1 MSTAFADRIADVPR
15 SFIREILKVAVDR
28 SVISFA
34 GGLPNRDLFPVEE
47 LRAAADK
54 VLRTDGAD
62 ALQYATSEGYPPL
75 RELIAE
81 RYRSRGIAFDP
92 ADILITSG
100 SQQGLDLLGKTLL
113 NEGDHAVIEEPG
125 YLGAIQAFA
134 IYRATFHPVP
144 LLAGGIDTAALEREL
159 SSVPVRI
166 YYAVP
171 NFQNPSG
178 ITYDGATRRAVADIM
193 RRTRAVFVEDDP
205 YGELRFRGE
214 SQPSFSTLLEE
225 RCVLL
230 GSFSKIVAPALRIGW
245 MAAKGELMDKLL
257 IAKQA
262 SDLHTNSL
270 GQRIIHRYLLDNRV
284 EDHIARIRAAYGRQ
298 RDAMVAAIRATFPAG
313 IRCTEPEGGMF
324 LWVTLAEG
332 ASSMRLFERAIAR
345 KVAFVPGAPF
355 YVGRTDANTM
365 RLNFSSVDEKTIE
378 EGIGRLA
385 AALREPPQA
394 GGSGPGADARSRE
407 TG

>member
-1 MSTAFADRIADVPR
+1 MSTVNAAGTAFADRIADVPR

-47 LRAAADK
+47 IRAASDK
-54 VLRTDGAD
+54 VLRTSGAD
-62 ALQYATSEGYPPL
+62 ALQYSTSEGYSPL
-75 RELIAE
+75 RELIAQ
-81 RYRSRGIAFDP
+81 RYGTKGIAVDP
-92 ADILITSG
+92 DDVLITSG
-100 SQQGLDLLGKTLL
+100 SQQGLDLLGKTLV
-113 NEGDHAVIEEPG
+113 NEGDRVVIEEPG
-125 YLGAIQAFA
+125 YLGAIQAFSL
-134 IYRATFHPVP
+134 YRPKFLPVP
-144 LLAGGIDTAALEREL
+144 LRAHGVDTGLLEQALTGA
-159 SSVPVRI
+159 PVRL

-178 ITYDGATRRAVADIM
+178 ITYDTPTRKAAAAILT
-193 RRTRAVFVEDDP
+193 RTRTVFVEDDP
-205 YGELRFRGE
+205 YGELRFRGSSE
-214 SQPSFSTLLEE
+214 PSFAGLLED

-230 GSFSKIVAPALRIGW
+230 GTFSKIVAPALRIGW
-245 MAAKGELMDKLL
+245 LVARGELMEKLL

-270 GQRIIHRYLLDNRV
+270 GQRIIAQYLADNRI

-298 RDAMVAAIRATFPAG
+298 RDAMVAAIGAEFPAG
-313 IRCTEPEGGMF
+313 VACTEPEGGMF
-324 LWVTLAEG
+324 LWATLPDG
-332 ASSMRLFERAIAR
+332 VSSMRLFDRAIAR

-355 YVGRTDANTM
+355 YVGRSDANTL

-385 AALREPPQA
+385 AALREVV
-394 GGSGPGADARSRE
+394 
-407 TG
+407 